1 MIDLRVLGAL
11 EVGAGRQNGA
21 RQLVTQPKRLALLL
35 YLALAEPPGLHAR
48 DRLLALLWPEADDR
62 SSRHSLR
69 NALHALRQALGDDA
83 IVSSGDAFVGLN
95 FQLVRCDAVELRAH
109 LAAGRLEDALTLWT
123 GELLPGF
130 HVSEVPEFERWL
142 DRQRGDLLRAVRAA
156 AWKRAALLEGAGA
169 AELDATRLAHR
180 LDPGDEPGARRLMR
194 LLTSAGDRAGALQV
208 FEDLSSHF
216 ATELDAELSA
226 ETERLATEVRRSDRQ
241 DLPAPPSRVA
251 IPADAPVPAVAHE
264 TIEAQ
269 DVAPLP
275 ARQRRRGLALGGVG
289 VAALALFLYLAH
301 NSLPASR
308 AQSQAARAVLRVPA
322 RYRTDTSAYS
332 SYLRGLTLR
341 FEFQFIASRDTFES
355 LVDRKPLYVP
365 GLYGLAHAYIFTAL
379 NELTDPDET
388 WPKIDLAA
396 RRALALDSTA
406 ASAWLALASED
417 MFWHLDL
424 PRARDRLARAR
435 AIDALDPDVAGMR
448 SVWFRF
454 YGEMDSSIAEAKLA
468 HQIDPLSPLF
478 GRLVA
483 KNLFFARRYEES
495 RKVFTQMVGDDTNWT
510 RGYLDLAE
518 LYNAMGRPR
527 DAVGWLRRARAASG
541 DSAGATALPDASTDS
556 AADRLLAGDARRTIA
571 RLDRSARNG
580 ERAPAYLYA
589 IAYATVGDTVTTLA
603 WLDSMV
609 ARHDSYLHQVRL
621 DPVFD
626 FVRPLPRYQV
636 WEAASGLPPL
646 APATRR

>member
-1 MIDLRVLGAL
+1 MIDLRVLGGL

-83 IVSSGDAFVGLN
+83 VVSSGDAFVGLN
-95 FQLVRCDAVELRAH
+95 FELVRCDALELRAH
-109 LAAGRLEDALTLWT
+109 LAAGRWEDALALWT

-130 HVSEVPEFERWL
+130 HVSEVPAFERWL

-169 AELDATRLAHR
+169 VELDATRLAHR

-208 FEDLSSHF
+208 FQDLSSHF
-216 ATELDAELSA
+216 ATELDAEISA

-241 DLPAPPSRVA
+241 DLPASQSRVA
-251 IPADAPVPAVAHE
+251 IPAYAAVPAVAHE
-264 TIEAQ
+264 TIETRDA
-269 DVAPLP
+269 ARLP
-275 ARQRRRGLALGGVG
+275 VRRRRRALALGGVG
-289 VAALALFLYLAH
+289 VAALAVFLYLAR
-301 NSLPASR
+301 NSLPTSR
-308 AQSQAARAVLRVPA
+308 AQSQAERAVLRVPA
-322 RYRTDTSAYS
+322 RYRADTSAYS

-341 FEFQFIASRDTFES
+341 FEFHFMASRDTFES

-424 PRARDRLARAR
+424 PRARDRLARAG

-468 HQIDPLSPLF
+468 HQVDPLSPLF

-495 RKVFTQMVGDDTNWT
+495 RKVFSQMVADDTKWT
-510 RGYLDLAE
+510 RGYVDLAY
-518 LYNAMGRPR
+518 LYSAMGRPR
-527 DAVGWLRRARAASG
+527 DAVDWLRRARAAAG
-541 DSAGATALPDASTDS
+541 DTAWAAALPEASTDS
-556 AADRLLAGDARRTIA
+556 AADRLLAGDARRSIA

-589 IAYATVGDTVTTLA
+589 IAYASLGDTATTFV

-626 FVRPLPRYQV
+626 FVRRLPRYQA
-636 WEAASGLPPL
+636 WEAASGLPAL
-646 APATRR
+646 ASAALH